1 MNTNIQG
8 DFQICISVPLRNEF
22 SKKEVDKYRK
32 AFYDIKNY
40 RYLSTSEIEETRKIL
55 NKLKKS
61 LSFKKFHGD
70 ADSVD
75 YDDLDNYDDD
85 DFADDDEYRKVG
97 SIRRLFENFY
107 YYKPIKTD
115 DDFAGRRNNYIQY
128 TSRGDRYKNLSPKE
142 YLDMIRPYLR
152 DLINDHKPTT
162 VLNNNDERG
171 EWKIQLVM
179 QNNCISTRNFEDT
192 CAVYS
197 ASKPVEIFMGA
208 DTDNTIHTLFDTLLQ
223 RFQQAIETLNNNGSR
238 FTHENV
244 ALLYYYFLKIDIRR
258 AELYVKSPDWIANKE
273 ATINPKIEKD
283 NKYFQW
289 STTSGLIII
298 KLRKNIGKKNRK
310 I

>member
-1 MNTNIQG
+1 
-8 DFQICISVPLRNEF
+8 
-22 SKKEVDKYRK
+22 
-32 AFYDIKNY
+32 
-40 RYLSTSEIEETRKIL
+40 
-55 NKLKKS
+55 
-61 LSFKKFHGD
+61 
-70 ADSVD
+70 
-75 YDDLDNYDDD
+75 
-85 DFADDDEYRKVG
+85 
-97 SIRRLFENFY
+97 
-107 YYKPIKTD
+107 
-115 DDFAGRRNNYIQY
+115 
-128 TSRGDRYKNLSPKE
+128 
-142 YLDMIRPYLR
+142 MIRPYLR
-152 DLINDHKPTT
+152 GLIDDHKPTT

-238 FTHENV
+238 FTHEDV